1 MKRRKVLFAVIL
13 MFCLAVFATAQKTSP
28 TPSVGEEKTQ
38 PTPARRQ
45 VFKVDKPEQIY
56 SVFEGKWDWEYLE
69 KSCRENPFTISFTDD
84 RKKLFLTY
92 ENSKNAEGNKPGKIV
107 YTYNLL
113 AASLFRIRGQMEGE
127 TRLTDDQKPVSWDFI
142 LLSKDEFCW
151 YRTDWEIGGCT
162 KKLVRCK

>member
-1 MKRRKVLFAVIL
+1 MKHRKILFAVVL
-13 MFCLAVFATAQKTSP
+13 MLCLAVFAGAQKTSP
-28 TPSVGEEKTQ
+28 TPSVGEQKAQ
-38 PTPARRQ
+38 PIPGPRQ
-45 VFKVDKPEQIY
+45 VFKVEKPEQIY

-69 KSCRENPFTISFTDD
+69 NSCRENPFTISFAED

-92 ENSKNAEGNKPGKIV
+92 ENFKNAEGKREKKV

-113 AASLFRIRGQMEGE
+113 ATALFKVRGQIEGE

-151 YRTDWEIGGCT
+151 YRTDWKIGGCT
-162 KKLVRCK
+162 DKLVRCK